1 MNMVMLGASQI
12 NNEVNET
19 IEAMTPPSTDMVS
32 IYELKVGNF
41 TSSGNISMVTGISRI
56 LSVMITSSCVSL
68 YNKFRNG
75 ITATEPES
83 ELIRLLPNIFLM
95 DMK

>member
-56 LSVMITSSCVSL
+56 LSV
-68 YNKFRNG
+68 NDN
-75 ITATEPES
+75 E
-83 ELIRLLPNIFLM
+83 FLRFVIQ
-95 DMK
+95 